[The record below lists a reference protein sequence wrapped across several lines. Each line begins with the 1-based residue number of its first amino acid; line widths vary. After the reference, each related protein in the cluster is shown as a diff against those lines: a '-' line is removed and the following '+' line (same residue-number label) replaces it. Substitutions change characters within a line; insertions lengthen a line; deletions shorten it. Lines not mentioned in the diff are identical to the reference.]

1 MISGDLT
8 SGVSLLSPESTV
20 TSLLA
25 SSGRLRSS
33 LHPEPACTIKY
44 KNRRYDSATQ
54 ALDAYIADFQQSLHA
69 SATSVGELEFP
80 KEPSTPDLLHVGYR
94 NRDVLKDS
102 LSDRE
107 LNLLH
112 FTTSDHHSVTTD
124 DLLLLPCDGS
134 LPVTCTSA
142 ALSRSGGHLRG
153 CSVNSSFWSRSRP
166 SGVVKGSLH
175 CCPATLRSPCR
186 ARALGR
192 ERPLCVDDL
201 LTSQHGP
208 PLLTTPLTTK
218 MDPPASRA
226 CRHLPRWITS
236 HKSEMDFSGVTSIP
250 DLRYPA
256 WLSEC
261 HIPTEAQAG
270 TPSAS
275 SWVSE
280 LERNTNDGQ
289 WETKGSEQATLR
301 ELRLQF
307 AETLVAAENGGVS
320 DESREPFRGDR
331 IGFLIQRAEQVL
343 NSPSLGL
350 RSSTKEQQD
359 SSGTEEL
366 LNTERSWENPPVTF
380 KSPVPVGGA
389 EEHLTTEEL
398 PEDTIEKSTGSWSS
412 GYSSRKHPGPVEAL
426 KQMLFTLQAVEQR
439 ETQQEDT
446 RDNSR
451 MEQTAPSSLT
461 RAERRQTQEV
471 PQAGSEYESA
481 FGGQSLKRALHHLG
495 RLKSLVDEMSER
507 KSVELQQ
514 DI

>member
-80 KEPSTPDLLHVGYR
+80 KEPI
-94 NRDVLKDS
+94 LKDS

-175 CCPATLRSPCR
+175 CCPATLRSP
-186 ARALGR
+186 
-192 ERPLCVDDL
+192 
-201 LTSQHGP
+201 
-208 PLLTTPLTTK
+208 
-218 MDPPASRA
+218 
-226 CRHLPRWITS
+226 
-236 HKSEMDFSGVTSIP
+236 
-250 DLRYPA
+250 
-256 WLSEC
+256 EC

-307 AETLVAAENGGVS
+307 AETLVAAENGGPLS
-320 DESREPFRGDR
+320 SGDR

-461 RAERRQTQEV
+461 RAE
-471 PQAGSEYESA
+471 
-481 FGGQSLKRALHHLG
+481 ALHHLG